1 MYKMFVSNFDGT
13 LIDSDEAIPLSTMVE
28 IDRIRKLGV
37 KFVVATGRILKSVLD
52 YNRDFPFLDYVISC
66 DGAYVYDVSNRKTL
80 YKKPLGGSIIK
91 KIKKM
96 YSDCGINVRSRNGIS
111 VRMILFILKSKN
123 VI

>member
-1 MYKMFVSNFDGT
+1 MYKMIVSDFDGT

-80 YKKPLGGSIIK
+80 YKKPLGS
-91 KIKKM
+91 
-96 YSDCGINVRSRNGIS
+96 
-111 VRMILFILKSKN
+111 
-123 VI
+123 